1 MQKRLRSVFIGLSVL
16 ILSPLAL
23 GQRTNVRLTVLLSSW
38 DKQNDSAQ
46 FSLQA
51 FDTAGTSSTVN
62 GTCSDEGKCKI
73 DLPLDHVY
81 RLELAGTGH
90 VAKHMILDLNGPTLK
105 DRKWGYRM
113 RITVKL
119 MPRIKN
125 VDYSIC
131 ERPLGLSHFDHKDN
145 QFVWDERYSAEL
157 EPYYEA
163 MQNQYLDAKAKQ
175 QETPTP

>member
-1 MQKRLRSVFIGLSVL
+1 MQKRLRPIFIAL
-16 ILSPLAL
+16 LAMAFSTL
-23 GQRTNVRLTVLLSSW
+23 AVGQRTNVRFTVLLSSW
-38 DKQNDSAQ
+38 DKQNDTAL

-51 FDTAGTSSTVN
+51 IDTAGTSSMVK
-62 GTCSDEGKCKI
+62 GTCSRDGKCKI
-73 DLPLDHVY
+73 DLPLDHAY

-90 VAKHMILDLNGPTLK
+90 VPKHLILDLNGPTPK

-119 MPRIKN
+119 MPRIKD

-157 EPYYEA
+157 EPYYET

-175 QETPTP
+175 QEAPRP

>member
-1 MQKRLRSVFIGLSVL
+1 MLMRLLPYF
-16 ILSPLAL
+16 LAL
-23 GQRTNVRLTVLLSSW
+23 LTTVTAAGQQSNVRFTLLLSSW
-38 DKQNDSAQ
+38 DKQNDSAS
-46 FSLQA
+46 FSVNAL
-51 FDTAGTSSTVN
+51 DTAHTSAAIQSSC
-62 GTCSDEGKCKI
+62 GKDGKCRVS
-73 DLPLDHVY
+73 LPLDHVY
-81 RLELAGTGH
+81 RLEMTGTGH
-90 VAKHMILDLNGPTLK
+90 VSKYVLLDLNGPTIK

-119 MPRIKN
+119 MPELKG

-163 MQNQYLDAKAKQ
+163 MQNQYLDVKAK
-175 QETPTP
+175 EKARP